1 MEDDSPLSRL
11 RRAVK
16 KKLDETDEFDI
27 IQEITNAIGDRR
39 IRDLVDIIAREE
51 ITKGWSTVV
60 DYLIQSEKNKYPVP
74 VGYDAHELQIEP
86 LKFREVLFQ
95 FFGCNGWEPVNRSTG
110 KLLEE
115 VQNTSSSFEATNHF
129 TNEIVALTEEQI
141 SKSDTLFF
149 DPYSLN
155 HNVPKATVEA
165 MQEAQ
170 NKATQDVRITKQEGR
185 VNIHPLWITE
195 YGRQA
200 LSNLGIHGTT
210 IDEKEYDMVLSV
222 LQVSKAV
229 KNGLRPTEGT
239 IDDKIN
245 TLSIPSNKLY
255 NHLLESIISCDTTA
269 LANLGSRYSI
279 PVLNYSIRDVIDQYK
294 TKNDSDSFRN
304 LVSVI
309 RNHVAIRHIESI
321 PLLSEIALE
330 NDNRL
335 VTPCIMAIGNFYD
348 SSAVSSLVN
357 IICLSK
363 SSEVRVLGIRSID
376 NIRSKCPESQE
387 VIKNE
392 LSQNCRNVTE
402 LRKYYKEVWE
412 K

>member
-1 MEDDSPLSRL
+1 L
-11 RRAVK
+11 RRAVR
-16 KKLDETDEFDI
+16 KKLDETDEFEI

-51 ITKGWSTVV
+51 STKGWSNVV

-115 VQNTSSSFEATNHF
+115 VQNASSSFEATKHF

-155 HNVPKATVEA
+155 HNIPKATVEA

-170 NKATQDVRITKQEGR
+170 NKAIQDVRITKQDGS
-185 VNIHPLWITE
+185 VDVHPLWMTE
-195 YGRQA
+195 YGRQT
-200 LSNLGIHGTT
+200 LSNLGIHGTI

-222 LQVSKAV
+222 LQVSKTAII
-229 KNGLRPTEGT
+229 GLRPTEST
-239 IDDKIN
+239 IDDKIE
-245 TLSIPSNKLY
+245 TPAIPSNKLY
-255 NHLLESIISCDTTA
+255 NHLLESIISYDTTI
-269 LANLGSRYSI
+269 LANLGSQHSI
-279 PVLNYSIRDVIDQYK
+279 PVLNYLIHDAIDQYK
-294 TKNDSDSFRN
+294 TKNDSNSFRN
-304 LVSVI
+304 LVSAI
-309 RNHVAIRHIESI
+309 RNHVAIRHLESI
-321 PLLSEIALE
+321 PLLSEVALE
-330 NDNRL
+330 KDNRL
-335 VTPCIMAIGNFYD
+335 VTPCVMAIGNFYD
-348 SSAVSSLVN
+348 SSAISSLVN
-357 IICLSK
+357 IICISK
-363 SSEVRVLGIRSID
+363 SSEIRVLGIRSID
-376 NIRSKCPESQE
+376 NIRPKCPESQE
-387 VIKNE
+387 VIRNE
-392 LSQNCRNVTE
+392 LSHNCRNATE